1 MDVDNV
7 IGYEKVLELR
17 KILESVSNK
26 IIPVWHKNRGVE
38 EFKKT
43 CQEYQNKVIAIT
55 GFRNEDIQDHQ
66 YLIFL
71 KYAKKYNCKVH
82 CLGMTRKKILDKIPF
97 DYADSSSWLQNIVY
111 GKDMNGNKLPKIK
124 NKEDREKQFYHISL
138 SFKPNELDLVND
150 SLKNIFAFNLRISI
164 SSIVMCY
171 LSNMLDIILFEKIKN
186 KIPNKMW
193 VRNNIATIIS
203 NCLENYFFTIFAFI
217 GIYDLRTILSIAT
230 TTTILEI
237 MIAICDT
244 PFLYL
249 SKKLK

>member
-1 MDVDNV
+1 MNILLGVAGIILCFGIEV
-7 IGYEKVLELR
+7 LIEK
-17 KILESVSNK
+17 I
-26 IIPVWHKNRGVE
+26 
-38 EFKKT
+38 FKK
-43 CQEYQNKVIAIT
+43 EGLYVWIAVALVTANLLVAKNINILGLQAT
-55 GFRNEDIQDHQ
+55 LGNILFASTFLATDI
-66 YLIFL
+66 LSE
-71 KYAKKYNCKVH
+71 KYSTKENRKAIN
-82 CLGMTRKKILDKIPF
+82 LGICAVVLFTI
-97 DYADSSSWLQNIVY
+97 AT
-111 GKDMNGNKLPKIK
+111 
-124 NKEDREKQFYHISL
+124 QFALRFI
-138 SFKPNELDLVND
+138 PNELDMVND
-150 SLKNIFAFNLRISI
+150 SLKNIFTFNLRISI

-171 LSNMLDIILFEKIKN
+171 LSNMLDIIVFEKIKK

-217 GIYDLRTILSIAT
+217 GIYDLKTIFAIAT

>member
-1 MDVDNV
+1 MNILLGVLGIV
-7 IGYEKVLELR
+7 LCFSIEIMIEK
-17 KILESVSNK
+17 I
-26 IIPVWHKNRGVE
+26 
-38 EFKKT
+38 FKKEGLYIWISVALIT
-43 CQEYQNKVIAIT
+43 ANILVAKNINILGLQATLGNILFASTFLATDILSEKYSTKESRKAVNIGIVSVILFMVAT
-55 GFRNEDIQDHQ
+55 
-66 YLIFL
+66 
-71 KYAKKYNCKVH
+71 
-82 CLGMTRKKILDKIPF
+82 
-97 DYADSSSWLQNIVY
+97 
-111 GKDMNGNKLPKIK
+111 
-124 NKEDREKQFYHISL
+124 QFSL
-138 SFKPNELDLVND
+138 LFKPNNLDMVND
-150 SLKNIFAFNLRISI
+150 SLKNIFTFNLRISI

-171 LSNMLDIILFEKIKN
+171 LSNMLDIIVFEKIKK

-217 GIYDLRTILSIAT
+217 GIYDLKIIFAIAT

>member
-1 MDVDNV
+1 MNILLGVLGIV
-7 IGYEKVLELR
+7 LCFSIEIMIEK
-17 KILESVSNK
+17 I
-26 IIPVWHKNRGVE
+26 
-38 EFKKT
+38 FKKEGLYIWISVALIT
-43 CQEYQNKVIAIT
+43 ANILVAKNINILGLQATLGNILFASTFLATDVLSEKYSTKESRKAINIGIVSVILFTVAT
-55 GFRNEDIQDHQ
+55 
-66 YLIFL
+66 
-71 KYAKKYNCKVH
+71 
-82 CLGMTRKKILDKIPF
+82 
-97 DYADSSSWLQNIVY
+97 
-111 GKDMNGNKLPKIK
+111 
-124 NKEDREKQFYHISL
+124 QFSL
-138 SFKPNELDLVND
+138 LFKPNELDLVND

-164 SSIVMCY
+164 SSIAMCY

-217 GIYDLRTILSIAT
+217 GIYDLKTIFAIAT

>member
-1 MDVDNV
+1 MNILLGIIGIILCFSLEV
-7 IGYEKVLELR
+7 IIEK
-17 KILESVSNK
+17 I
-26 IIPVWHKNRGVE
+26 
-38 EFKKT
+38 FKKEGLYVWISVALT
-43 CQEYQNKVIAIT
+43 TANILVAKNIDILSLQATLGNILFASTFLATDILSEKYSTKESKKAINIGIISVILFTIAT
-55 GFRNEDIQDHQ
+55 
-66 YLIFL
+66 
-71 KYAKKYNCKVH
+71 
-82 CLGMTRKKILDKIPF
+82 
-97 DYADSSSWLQNIVY
+97 
-111 GKDMNGNKLPKIK
+111 
-124 NKEDREKQFYHISL
+124 QFSL
-138 SFKPNELDLVND
+138 LFKPNELDMVND

-171 LSNMLDIILFEKIKN
+171 LSNMLDIIVFEKIKK

-217 GIYDLRTILSIAT
+217 GIYDLKTIFAIAT

-237 MIAICDT
+237 IIAICDT